1 MKKTILKTFLAL
13 TILFTSS
20 SFANNKAT
28 MNFTKDTS
36 GEIRKLKIY
45 KNPAWVSKI
54 NFSNKKEAFFSS
66 PKSMF
71 EFYFNKNK
79 WQKFDVKT
87 IDDMEDI
94 LVTDFKTHEVINAK
108 KAYFIYGSNKISP
121 AGDDLVSFKTLKDA
135 QDFKI
140 SNNGRR
146 IFRFSEIS
154 NALIRLLNGR
164 I

>member
-1 MKKTILKTFLAL
+1 MKKTILKTFLL
-13 TILFTSS
+13 STILFTSS